1 MEEKTFEIDLPR
13 TRVNLTST
21 PLLAMS
27 SIEQL
32 QQLTTDELCI
42 LCLDYG
48 IPRYHIA
55 NLERWQLELRLHVAI
70 ISERAR
76 MRALDRFYGD
86 RDDEYAYDNAFNGK
100 YGLNELNDPRQ
111 LAKFRADFTAWK
123 YLNMRWQRKY
133 PLSFPRITSS
143 RSRGGVDLYKKM
155 ALNPYEFDAVSTVNS
170 EDFEEGEEFEE
181 SEDSENWET
190 TDEISRQSSD
200 VHSEMS
206 EESEFM
212 EADEQSTERQS
223 SGINMCK
230 QGSQKN
236 QRKQVIAHG
245 NNAQSSDSEESDF
258 VEVNDQAI
266 KRQSSGSYAQSSQ
279 KSQRKQAIDHGNK
292 SQFLK
297 GDEIALNRTERFNWM
312 SDSNVGLSQERES
325 DLSSEHEIC
334 TYNFLEGSQGDIDEP
349 ASRPV
354 SKLQT
359 RLENN
364 HEAIGASRQLS
375 QAQLSPW
382 RYLIDLIFSNVQDKL
397 ISDNV
402 GYSILCCTMVI
413 CTYVGFKL
421 IK

>member
-1 MEEKTFEIDLPR
+1 MTCLGHELISQVP
-13 TRVNLTST
+13 T

-100 YGLNELNDPRQ
+100 YGLNGLNDPRQ

-230 QGSQKN
+230 QGPQKN
-236 QRKQVIAHG
+236 QRKQVIAHE
-245 NNAQSSDSEESDF
+245 NNAQSSDSEESDY
-258 VEVNDQAI
+258 VEADDQAI
-266 KRQSSGSYAQSSQ
+266 SSGSYAQSSQ
-279 KSQRKQAIDHGNK
+279 KSQRKQAIDHGKK
-292 SQFLK
+292 SQFSK
-297 GDEIALNRTERFNWM
+297 GDEIGLNRTERFNWM

-325 DLSSEHEIC
+325 DPSSEHEIC

-364 HEAIGASRQLS
+364 HQAIGTSRQLS

-397 ISDNV
+397 IADNV